1 MATTRIGRGWTK
13 MGGDMILL
21 GTMAVTAAVST
32 AFALVMTKKEVWQST
47 DASAVSELEAGK
59 ASC

>member
-1 MATTRIGRGWTK
+1 MRQQGIEGGWTK

-21 GTMAVTAAVST
+21 ATMAVTAAIST
-32 AFALVMTKKEVWQST
+32 AFALVMTKKELWQST
-47 DASAVSELEAGK
+47 GASAVSEMEAGK